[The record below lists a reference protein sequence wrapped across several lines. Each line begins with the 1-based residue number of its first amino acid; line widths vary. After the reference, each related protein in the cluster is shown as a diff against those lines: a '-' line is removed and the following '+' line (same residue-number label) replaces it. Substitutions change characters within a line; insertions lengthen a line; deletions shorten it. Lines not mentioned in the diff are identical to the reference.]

1 MKRLAAL
8 LALLWCLANLVVA
21 FWMLQG
27 AFVAKTAQHEG
38 ILAQASLLLGGLLI
52 AVFTLALA
60 RLSLRIVITPD
71 TASGA

>member
-8 LALLWCLANLVVA
+8 LALLWALPHLVVA
-21 FWMLQG
+21 YWMLTG

-52 AVFTLALA
+52 AIFAVLLA
-60 RLSLRIVITPD
+60 RLSLRILIAPD
-71 TASGA
+71 SASGA

>member
-8 LALLWCLANLVVA
+8 LALVWCLANLVVA

-38 ILAQASLLLGGLLI
+38 IVAQASLLLGGLLI
-52 AVFTLALA
+52 AIFTLALG
-60 RLSLRIVITPD
+60 RLSLRILIAPD
-71 TASGA
+71 AASGA